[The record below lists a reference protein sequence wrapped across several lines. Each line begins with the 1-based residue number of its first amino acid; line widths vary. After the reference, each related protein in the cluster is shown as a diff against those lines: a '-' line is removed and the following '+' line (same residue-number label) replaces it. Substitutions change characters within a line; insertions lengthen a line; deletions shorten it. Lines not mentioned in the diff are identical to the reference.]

1 MLYIC
6 FIQSQI
12 KIFKNAIWYL
22 DHRFKSV
29 YCLFS
34 MYYCIPENQDKIDE
48 LMNRMMGCDM
58 TYASAHVELEKVSF
72 VIGYTL
78 HSGLKPYPIW

>member
-1 MLYIC
+1 MPCGILIIDPNLFIVRSILYVLLYV
-6 FIQSQI
+6 
-12 KIFKNAIWYL
+12 N
-22 DHRFKSV
+22 
-29 YCLFS
+29 
-34 MYYCIPENQDKIDE
+34 IPEIQDKIDE
-48 LMNRMMGCDM
+48 LMNRIMGCDM

>member
-1 MLYIC
+1 MPFGILIIDPNLFIVRSILYVLLYV
-6 FIQSQI
+6 
-12 KIFKNAIWYL
+12 N
-22 DHRFKSV
+22 
-29 YCLFS
+29 
-34 MYYCIPENQDKIDE
+34 IPEIQDKIDE

-78 HSGLKPYPIW
+78 HGGLKPYPIW